1 MSTSRSH
8 IGGGDAPQ
16 QIVLKHTSR
25 SNAMNNMYPDQ
36 NNGEPYLE
44 ITENAKQRGFRFRYT
59 CEGPSHGGIP
69 GCTSDRNKKTFPAV
83 RICNYQGYAR
93 IVVQLVTNEENP
105 RLHPHSLVGKQC
117 QNGICTV
124 QCGPRDMTATFP
136 NLGIQHVTKKNV
148 AHILEERYIAAEMQL
163 TSINDGYP
171 QDVQK
176 NIKDE
181 DRRRIAAKAQAEAKS
196 IDLAVVRLMFIA
208 YLPDSSGAFTI
219 MLKPVI
225 SYPIYDSKAPNAAT
239 LKICRM
245 DCNAGSACGGDEVYL
260 LCDKVQKDD
269 IQVRFFEENIAGATV
284 WEALG
289 NFQPTDVHRQFAIV
303 FKTPPYR
310 DQNIDSH
317 VAVHV
322 QLRRKSDQ
330 EVSEPRPFTY
340 LPNSNSDFDGVEKK
354 KRKIFTLQD
363 MVANNRFIS
372 LTSNHQFFSL
382 PGNQSQGN
390 MGGGGQS
397 NQGGNHDNLAKQ
409 QRKVAVAKKSRPQKQ
424 NFSQNAPIDPR
435 TIFALTQK
443 IESGKENTSAF
454 VTLKQEKQS
463 PLRESPA
470 GENETKLFDE
480 KINFIPGTQ
489 IPLPFQLKQNKP
501 SLNYSQS
508 SFVNSAEQ
516 HRYTPTEFTSN
527 DSAVF
532 SADASSLNNS
542 PAHLF
547 TPNSHTSFQ
556 HSPAQ
561 QPWQQPPPVYEQITP
576 QGSPQFEEL
585 TTISEQDVSLV
596 LNNIGEPPSYNNLNN
611 FENLNYVEQWPNN
624 EVNAFSNQTSFHNGL
639 FTDTGV
645 EKTQAK
651 ICADDVKHPT
661 RDESEDSCDVTDS
674 LQIITAA
681 PTQIVRKEKYVST
694 CDVIASSVLEWIL
707 CDSPAK
713 LDQKN
718 TPLHASII
726 SGNDQWTA
734 KLLNFVSQ
742 VATLNQ
748 SNLDVNILKVAVEC
762 EDAVSVKLILEY
774 MGNSNVMRE
783 WLQHEDSQSGDS
795 ILHLIC
801 SRDNCDILKVVV
813 EKMTEVFGEE
823 SPQLRNMLLNVNYKG
838 ESLLD
843 TCSTNSSLNCF
854 KFLQNL
860 NPISEL
866 INDQQTPID
875 ANSYE
880 DLSLIFESMQVN
892 ENNNSEER
900 LTNSSSKHGAVLNKQ
915 VISLLKDNLS
925 RLSQVEL
932 MSVYEHCALQSATSL
947 HEQNIVDDILS
958 ALQKEDCDLYRL
970 FVELLCHDKLDE
982 QLMTAVNQ
990 SCVTV
995 QAVC

>member
-25 SNAMNNMYPDQ
+25 SNAMNNMYPET
-36 NNGEPYLE
+36 NNGEPFLE

-269 IQVRFFEENIAGATV
+269 IQVRFFEENLAGNTV

-382 PGNQSQGN
+382 PSNQSQGG
-390 MGGGGQS
+390 MGGGGS
-397 NQGGNHDNLAKQ
+397 NSGGNQDSMVK
-409 QRKVAVAKKSRPQKQ
+409 QRKMAVASKTRHHKQ
-424 NFSQNAPIDPR
+424 NFTQNAPIDPR
-435 TIFALTQK
+435 TIFAQK
-443 IESGKENTSAF
+443 IENGKENTSAY
-454 VTLKQEKQS
+454 VTLKQEKKS
-463 PLRESPA
+463 PSRNNPVE
-470 GENETKLFDE
+470 EKETKLFDE
-480 KINFIPGTQ
+480 KPQFIPGTQ
-489 IPLPFQLKQNKP
+489 IPLPFQLQQKKP
-501 SLNYSQS
+501 SPNYSQS
-508 SFVNSAEQ
+508 NFDSPQQRCPSSECSF
-516 HRYTPTEFTSN
+516 TDTS
-527 DSAVF
+527 SF
-532 SADASSLNNS
+532 ASSPQMFVPHNS
-542 PAHLF
+542 
-547 TPNSHTSFQ
+547 
-556 HSPAQ
+556 Q
-561 QPWQQPPPVYEQITP
+561 QQQSWMQPPPPAYEKITP
-576 QGSPQFEEL
+576 HNTPEHKEL
-585 TTISEQDVSLV
+585 TPVSRDEVNMV
-596 LNNIGEPPSYNNLNN
+596 LNNIEPANFNYQDSLNDFADFN
-611 FENLNYVEQWPNN
+611 APTWP
-624 EVNAFSNQTSFHNGL
+624 EFNAFPTQTTFQQEL

-645 EKTQAK
+645 EKTQEK
-651 ICADDVKHPT
+651 TADVT
-661 RDESEDSCDVTDS
+661 ALVSDESDDDCDVTS
-674 LQIITAA
+674 SV
-681 PTQIVRKEKYVST
+681 QIVRKEECVST
-694 CDVIASSVLEWIL
+694 CDVMGASVLRWIL
-707 CDSPAK
+707 CDPASAS

-726 SGNDQWTA
+726 SGNNQWTM

-742 VATLNQ
+742 VATLN
-748 SNLDVNILKVAVEC
+748 SNLDLNVLKVAVEC
-762 EDAVSVKLILEY
+762 QDAVSVQLILEAL
-774 MGNSNVMRE
+774 GSSNVMRE
-783 WLQHEDSQSGDS
+783 WLQHEDSQSGDG

-801 SRDNCDILKVVV
+801 SRDNCDILKLVVG
-813 EKMTEVFGEE
+813 KMVEVFGED
-823 SPQLRNMLLNVNYKG
+823 SAQFRNMLLNVNYQG
-838 ESLLD
+838 ENLLQ
-843 TCSTNSSLNCF
+843 TCSSNNALSCLE
-854 KFLQNL
+854 FLQNFDA
-860 NPISEL
+860 ISNL
-866 INDQQTPID
+866 LKTDNQQTSFD
-875 ANSYE
+875 ASE
-880 DLSLIFESMQVN
+880 DLSTIFEALQVGEKN
-892 ENNNSEER
+892 ISKEGQTNTTSSRGVLSE
-900 LTNSSSKHGAVLNKQ
+900 Q
-915 VISLLKDNLS
+915 VVGLLKENLS
-925 RLSQVEL
+925 KLSEDEL
-932 MSVYEHCALQSATSL
+932 VSVYEHAMQSTCDQ
-947 HEQNIVDDILS
+947 HNNNIVDDILS
-958 ALQKEDCDLYRL
+958 KLENEDCDLYKI
-970 FVELLCHDKLDE
+970 FVELLCHDKLDD
-982 QLMTAVNQ
+982 QLVMAVNHNLM
-990 SCVTV
+990 

>member
-1 MSTSRSH
+1 
-8 IGGGDAPQ
+8 
-16 QIVLKHTSR
+16 
-25 SNAMNNMYPDQ
+25 MNNMYPET
-36 NNGEPYLE
+36 NNGEPFLE

-269 IQVRFFEENIAGATV
+269 IQVRFFEENLAGNTV

-382 PGNQSQGN
+382 PSNQSQGN
-390 MGGGGQS
+390 MGGGGS
-397 NQGGNHDNLAKQ
+397 NSGGNHDNLVK
-409 QRKVAVAKKSRPQKQ
+409 QRKMAVANKNRHHKQ
-424 NFSQNAPIDPR
+424 NFTQNAPIDPR
-435 TIFALTQK
+435 TIFAQK
-443 IESGKENTSAF
+443 IENGKENTSAY
-454 VTLKQEKQS
+454 VTLKQEQK
-463 PLRESPA
+463 SPA
-470 GENETKLFDE
+470 RNNPVEEKETKLFDE
-480 KINFIPGTQ
+480 KPQFIPGTQ
-489 IPLPFQLKQNKP
+489 IPLPFQLQQKKQSP
-501 SLNYSQS
+501 NYSQS
-508 SFVNSAEQ
+508 TFGSPQQRCPSSECSF
-516 HRYTPTEFTSN
+516 T
-527 DSAVF
+527 
-532 SADASSLNNS
+532 DASSFANS
-542 PAHLF
+542 PSAQ
-547 TPNSHTSFQ
+547 TFQ
-556 HSPAQ
+556 HNSQ
-561 QPWQQPPPVYEQITP
+561 QQQNQSWMQPPPPPYEKVTP
-576 QGSPQFEEL
+576 QSTPEHKEL
-585 TTISEQDVSLV
+585 TSISRDEVDMVLGSIEQPHFSYQDSLNDFADFSPATW
-596 LNNIGEPPSYNNLNN
+596 LNNE
-611 FENLNYVEQWPNN
+611 F
-624 EVNAFSNQTSFHNGL
+624 NAFPTQNFQQEL

-645 EKTQAK
+645 EKTHEK
-651 ICADDVKHPT
+651 TDDITTLVS
-661 RDESEDSCDVTDS
+661 DESEDDCDVTS
-674 LQIITAA
+674 SVK
-681 PTQIVRKEKYVST
+681 IVRKEKYVST
-694 CDVIASSVLEWIL
+694 CDVMGASVLRWIM
-707 CDSPAK
+707 CDPAAAS

-726 SGNDQWTA
+726 SGNKQWTM

-742 VATLNQ
+742 VATLN
-748 SNLDVNILKVAVEC
+748 SDLDLNVLKVAVEC
-762 EDAVSVKLILEY
+762 QDAVSVQLILESL
-774 MGNSNVMRE
+774 GSSNVMRE
-783 WLQHEDSQSGDS
+783 WLQHEDSQSGSS

-801 SRDNCDILKVVV
+801 SRDDCDILKLVVG
-813 EKMTEVFGEE
+813 KMVEVFGED
-823 SPQLRNMLLNVNYKG
+823 STQFRNMLLNVNYQG
-838 ESLLD
+838 ENLLH
-843 TCSTNSSLNCF
+843 TCSANNALSCL
-854 KFLQNL
+854 KFLQNFDA
-860 NPISEL
+860 ISDL
-866 INDQQTPID
+866 LKADDQQTPV
-875 ANSYE
+875 ASSE
-880 DLSLIFESMQVN
+880 DLSSIFEAMQVS
-892 ENNNSEER
+892 ENKCSTEGQTNTSSARGVLSER
-900 LTNSSSKHGAVLNKQ
+900 V
-915 VISLLKDNLS
+915 VSLLKANLHK
-925 RLSQVEL
+925 LSEEEL
-932 MSVYEHCALQSATSL
+932 ASVYEHAMQPTRDQHNSNIVEDILTALQ
-947 HEQNIVDDILS
+947 N
-958 ALQKEDCDLYRL
+958 EDCDLYKL

-982 QLMTAVNQ
+982 QLMIAVDHNLM
-990 SCVTV
+990 